1 MNDKPKSNYRN
12 FIDTEIGKESKANF
26 LTDNTKKLIN
36 EKIIEIRS
44 NKGLVGEPRIWNN
57 LLSSQPLFFNLFR
70 ELYHDLDLATKVF
83 QKFFANK
90 VWCVTK
96 IDFEYS
102 SKRKNPNNSAFDVYI
117 EYVFNDEKHYFGIE
131 VKYQE
136 DLKQES
142 AAKAA
147 EIFLSHKE
155 AYINLTNECTYYK

>member
-1 MNDKPKSNYRN
+1 MYYEKDTDFTSNARFLQSKWRVKQGLKMNDKPKSNYRN

-90 VWCVTK
+90 V
-96 IDFEYS
+96 
-102 SKRKNPNNSAFDVYI
+102 
-117 EYVFNDEKHYFGIE
+117 
-131 VKYQE
+131 
-136 DLKQES
+136 
-142 AAKAA
+142 
-147 EIFLSHKE
+147 
-155 AYINLTNECTYYK
+155 